1 MSDDS
6 YHLIDEGISPVNEL
20 GKPGTDCNIMPLLN

>member
-20 GKPGTDCNIMPLLN
+20 GKPGTDCDIMPLLN